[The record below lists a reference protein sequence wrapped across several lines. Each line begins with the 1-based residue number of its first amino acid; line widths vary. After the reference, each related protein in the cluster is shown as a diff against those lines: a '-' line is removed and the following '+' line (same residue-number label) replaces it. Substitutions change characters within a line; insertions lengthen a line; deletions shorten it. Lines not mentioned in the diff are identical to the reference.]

1 MARPKMYFKWEIP
14 TSVVDIVK
22 MVCADYDRRERMI
35 KYSTITGAVLA
46 KYVELNAIIDKAL
59 EDIEIGIRRDM
70 LEDIQQGR
78 GYEFS
83 AASPFLAKN
92 TYYQRKR
99 KLIHDIA
106 RGLSLIP

>member
-22 MVCADYDRRERMI
+22 IICADYDRRERMI
-35 KYSTITGAVLA
+35 KHSTITGNVLE
-46 KYVELNAIIDKAL
+46 KYIELNSIIDRAL
-59 EDIEIGIRRDM
+59 EDIEPAVRRDM
-70 LEDIQQGR
+70 LEDIYTGH
-78 GYEFS
+78 GYAYSS
-83 AASPFLAKN
+83 ASKFFAKN

-106 RGLSLIP
+106 RGLSFIP